1 MFLRRGRTARRKP
14 GQALVPTEAGRLPTI
29 YLAETAKPK
38 RELLP
43 VYLCEAGQEEA
54 GHRLK
59 WLASTCLAG
68 MVGVCLIGFAVY
80 ASMSMSDGKGMVSSI
95 KQASLAALKP
105 MRSATLARDGQSATV
120 EKGDRIQLTAS
131 GFTSRN
137 VIHETV
143 VEHQGSRE
151 YITIKPYL
159 RIVAGLATAPS
170 DDADTLP
177 PFNPFKLYTDSTPVG
192 TDGDNAAADAP
203 QAVSIHVA
211 DLANGVLPQD
221 DGVELK
227 PDEINALV
235 NEAAE
240 NFAYADMPQG
250 GAEVT
255 GSLLQPAAYRSDSGS
270 GPSPLAPNLTVIHK
284 SAAEQDDDN
293 DVDLDAAEDAET
305 KTVKVGRGDTLAG
318 IIVKVGA
325 EHDQAKAIVEALR
338 SSLPRRQPEARAR
351 GPLRPRAGAERHR
364 RDGAGPRQRLW
375 PAATSISAPS
385 PAPTA
390 ATSWSPT
397 RRARSPPK
405 ARSSSS
411 APRSIRAS
419 ITQPLAQHIP
429 ADTILKLLRV
439 HSYDVDFKQKVK
451 PGDTFDVFFDVP
463 SDDHD
468 AHDAG
473 NRDGD
478 DHDGM
483 GELLYTSMTVDGHT
497 RSFWR
502 FRTPDGVVDYYDEQG
517 NSAKK
522 FLMRNPVKGGR
533 YTSGFGPRVHPL
545 LGITRMHTG
554 VDWAAPVGTPILAGA
569 DGTIERVGRQGGY
582 GNYVR
587 IRHTNGFS
595 TAYGHMSRYADGLEP
610 GMSVKQGQVIG
621 YVGSTGFSTGPH
633 CHYEILVNNKFV
645 NPMTIQ
651 VPRGLQLTGRQL
663 ASFQKERNRI
673 DELRALDPVTAR
685 VAQAAQ

>member
-1 MFLRRGRTARRKP
+1 
-14 GQALVPTEAGRLPTI
+14 
-29 YLAETAKPK
+29 
-38 RELLP
+38 
-43 VYLCEAGQEEA
+43 
-54 GHRLK
+54 
-59 WLASTCLAG
+59 

-170 DDADTLP
+170 DDPDTLP

-192 TDGDNAAADAP
+192 GDGDSTAADAP

-235 NEAAE
+235 SEAAE
-240 NFAYADMPQG
+240 NFAYADMAQG

-318 IIVKVGA
+318 IIVKIGA
-325 EHDQAKAIVEALR
+325 EDDQAKSIVEALA
-338 SSLPRRQPEARAR
+338 PVFP
-351 GPLRPRAGAERHR
+351 AGNLKPGQEVRFALV
-364 RDGAGPRQRLW
+364 P
-375 PAATSISAPS
+375 APS
-385 PAPTA
+385 DTEEMEPVRVSVYGPGNVHLGTVARTTRGDFVVTNEKGAVTA
-390 ATSWSPT
+390 EGQKQQQRATLYQSFYH
-397 RRARSPPK
+397 A
-405 ARSSSS
+405 A
-411 APRSIRAS
+411 
-419 ITQPLAQHIP
+419 LAQHIP

-451 PGDTFDVFFDVP
+451 PGDSFDVFFDVP
-463 SDDHD
+463 ADADDHD
-468 AHDAG
+468 SANRDAG
-473 NRDGD
+473 NRDSI
-478 DHDGM
+478 
-483 GELLYTSMTVDGHT
+483 GELLYTSMTFEGHT

-533 YTSGFGPRVHPL
+533 YTSGFGYRRHPL

-554 VDWAAPVGTPILAGA
+554 VDWAAPAGTPIVAGA

-663 ASFQKERNRI
+663 AAFQKERNRI

-685 VAQAAQ
+685 VAQATQQ

>member
-1 MFLRRGRTARRKP
+1 
-14 GQALVPTEAGRLPTI
+14 
-29 YLAETAKPK
+29 
-38 RELLP
+38 
-43 VYLCEAGQEEA
+43 
-54 GHRLK
+54 
-59 WLASTCLAG
+59 

-120 EKGDRIQLTAS
+120 EKADRIQLTAS
-131 GFTSRN
+131 GFMSRD

-143 VEHQGSRE
+143 VEHQGARE

-159 RIVAGLATAPS
+159 RIVAGLATAPA

-192 TDGDNAAADAP
+192 SDGDSAAADAP
-203 QAVSIHVA
+203 QAVSIRVA

-235 NEAAE
+235 SEAAE

-255 GSLLQPAAYRSDSGS
+255 GSLLQPAAYRTDSGS

-293 DVDLDAAEDAET
+293 GVDLDAAEDAET

-318 IIVKVGA
+318 IVVKIGA
-325 EHDQAKAIVEALR
+325 EQTQAKAIVEALA
-338 SSLPRRQPEARAR
+338 PAFP
-351 GPLRPRAGAERHR
+351 AGNLKPGQEVRFALV
-364 RDGAGPRQRLW
+364 P
-375 PAATSISAPS
+375 APS
-385 PAPTA
+385 DTEDMEPVRVSVYGPGNVHLGTVARTTRGDFVVTNEKGAVTA
-390 ATSWSPT
+390 EGQKQQQRATLYQSFYH
-397 RRARSPPK
+397 A
-405 ARSSSS
+405 A
-411 APRSIRAS
+411 
-419 ITQPLAQHIP
+419 LAQHIP

-451 PGDTFDVFFDVP
+451 PGDSFDVFFDVP
-463 SDDHD
+463 TDADDHD
-468 AHDAG
+468 SGNHDTD
-473 NRDGD
+473 NRDGI
-478 DHDGM
+478 

-497 RSFWR
+497 RNFWR

-522 FLMRNPVKGGR
+522 FLMRNPVKGSR

-554 VDWAAPVGTPILAGA
+554 VDWAAPAGTPIVAGA

-587 IRHTNGFS
+587 IRHTNGFA

-685 VAQAAQ
+685 VAQAAQQ

>member
-1 MFLRRGRTARRKP
+1 
-14 GQALVPTEAGRLPTI
+14 
-29 YLAETAKPK
+29 
-38 RELLP
+38 
-43 VYLCEAGQEEA
+43 
-54 GHRLK
+54 
-59 WLASTCLAG
+59 

-192 TDGDNAAADAP
+192 TDGDSAATGAP
-203 QAVSIHVA
+203 RAVSIHVA
-211 DLANGVLPQD
+211 DLANGVLPED

-227 PDEINALV
+227 PDEINVLV

-255 GSLLQPAAYRSDSGS
+255 GSLLQPAAYRTDSGS

-284 SAAEQDDDN
+284 SAAEQDGDN

-318 IIVKVGA
+318 IIFKIGA
-325 EHDQAKAIVEALR
+325 EDEQAKAIVEALA
-338 SSLPRRQPEARAR
+338 PVF
-351 GPLRPRAGAERHR
+351 
-364 RDGAGPRQRLW
+364 
-375 PAATSISAPS
+375 PASNLKPGQEVRFALVPAPS
-385 PAPTA
+385 DTEEMEPVRVSVYGPGNVHLGTVARTTRGDFVVTDQKGAVTA
-390 ATSWSPT
+390 EGEKQQQRATLYQSFYHAALS
-397 RRARSPPK
+397 
-405 ARSSSS
+405 
-411 APRSIRAS
+411 
-419 ITQPLAQHIP
+419 QHIP

-439 HSYDVDFKQKVK
+439 HSYDVDFKQKAK
-451 PGDTFDVFFDVP
+451 PGDSFDVFFDVP
-463 SDDHD
+463 SDTDTHNAD

-473 NRDGD
+473 NRDGG
-478 DHDGM
+478 DHDGL

-497 RSFWR
+497 RNFWR

-554 VDWAAPVGTPILAGA
+554 VDWAAPAGTPIVAGA

-685 VAQAAQ
+685 VAQATQQ

>member
-1 MFLRRGRTARRKP
+1 VVTDQKGAVTAE
-14 GQALVPTEAGRLPTI
+14 GQ
-29 YLAETAKPK
+29 
-38 RELLP
+38 
-43 VYLCEAGQEEA
+43 
-54 GHRLK
+54 
-59 WLASTCLAG
+59 
-68 MVGVCLIGFAVY
+68 
-80 ASMSMSDGKGMVSSI
+80 
-95 KQASLAALKP
+95 KQQQ
-105 MRSATLARDGQSATV
+105 RATLYQS
-120 EKGDRIQLTAS
+120 
-131 GFTSRN
+131 FY
-137 VIHETV
+137 H
-143 VEHQGSRE
+143 
-151 YITIKPYL
+151 
-159 RIVAGLATAPS
+159 
-170 DDADTLP
+170 
-177 PFNPFKLYTDSTPVG
+177 
-192 TDGDNAAADAP
+192 AA
-203 QAVSIHVA
+203 
-211 DLANGVLPQD
+211 
-221 DGVELK
+221 
-227 PDEINALV
+227 
-235 NEAAE
+235 
-240 NFAYADMPQG
+240 
-250 GAEVT
+250 
-255 GSLLQPAAYRSDSGS
+255 
-270 GPSPLAPNLTVIHK
+270 
-284 SAAEQDDDN
+284 
-293 DVDLDAAEDAET
+293 
-305 KTVKVGRGDTLAG
+305 
-318 IIVKVGA
+318 
-325 EHDQAKAIVEALR
+325 
-338 SSLPRRQPEARAR
+338 
-351 GPLRPRAGAERHR
+351 
-364 RDGAGPRQRLW
+364 
-375 PAATSISAPS
+375 
-385 PAPTA
+385 
-390 ATSWSPT
+390 
-397 RRARSPPK
+397 
-405 ARSSSS
+405 
-411 APRSIRAS
+411 
-419 ITQPLAQHIP
+419 LAQHIP

-451 PGDTFDVFFDVP
+451 PGDSFDVFFDVP
-463 SDDHD
+463 SDDQD
-468 AHDAG
+468 AGTHDAG
-473 NRDGD
+473 THGADNS
-478 DHDGM
+478 DGM

>member
-1 MFLRRGRTARRKP
+1 LFLRRGRTARRKP
-14 GQALVPTEAGRLPTI
+14 GQALVPVEGGRLPTI

-38 RELLP
+38 RELPP

-105 MRSATLARDGQSATV
+105 MRSATLARDGQSAT
-120 EKGDRIQLTAS
+120 KGDRIQLTAS

-177 PFNPFKLYTDSTPVG
+177 PFNPFKLYTNSTPVG
-192 TDGDNAAADAP
+192 TDGDSAAADAP
-203 QAVSIHVA
+203 QAVSIRVA
-211 DLANGVLPQD
+211 DLSNGVLPQD

-284 SAAEQDDDN
+284 SAAEQDGDN

-318 IIVKVGA
+318 IIVKIGA
-325 EHDQAKAIVEALR
+325 EDEQAKAIVETLAPMFPASNLKPGQEVRFALV
-338 SSLPRRQPEARAR
+338 P
-351 GPLRPRAGAERHR
+351 
-364 RDGAGPRQRLW
+364 
-375 PAATSISAPS
+375 APS
-385 PAPTA
+385 DTEEMEPVRVSVYGPGNVHLGTVARTTRGDFVVTDQKGAVTA
-390 ATSWSPT
+390 EGEKQQQRATLYQSFYH
-397 RRARSPPK
+397 A
-405 ARSSSS
+405 A
-411 APRSIRAS
+411 
-419 ITQPLAQHIP
+419 LAQHIP

-451 PGDTFDVFFDVP
+451 PGDSFDVFFDVP
-463 SDDHD
+463 SDTDTHDAD
-468 AHDAG
+468 AHDSG
-473 NRDGD
+473 NR
-478 DHDGM
+478 DGM

-497 RSFWR
+497 RNFWR

-569 DGTIERVGRQGGY
+569 DGTVERVGRQGGY

-610 GMSVKQGQVIG
+610 GMTVKQGQVIG